1 MKNPPE
7 LITAQAILAM
17 PGQLKTH
24 ELNPN
29 AVRLI
34 KSLGDAVGLTQIGV
48 HLVTIMPGHD
58 STEYHRHH
66 HEEEFVYILS
76 GSGLAEIEDQVV
88 PVAAGDFLGFPKN
101 GVAHGMR
108 NTGTQALVC
117 LMGGQRLEQDVCDY
131 PHQNKRLYTN
141 GQTENWV
148 NLQPTAQH
156 SWLQNQVFLQTMA
169 DDHYFPRHLVEKG
182 QQILIRLCHTIE
194 REVPRG
200 LNELYP
206 LTHMAVIEF
215 NELAME
221 FEDAGSEIETA
232 AREAIGE
239 AFASIASAYG
249 FAADREELI
258 ANRDW

>member
-17 PGQLKTH
+17 PGQLKIH

-34 KSLGDAVGLTQIGV
+34 KSLGDAAGLEHIGV
-48 HLVTIMPGHD
+48 
-58 STEYHRHH
+58 
-66 HEEEFVYILS
+66 
-76 GSGLAEIEDQVV
+76 
-88 PVAAGDFLGFPKN
+88 
-101 GVAHGMR
+101 
-108 NTGTQALVC
+108 
-117 LMGGQRLEQDVCDY
+117 
-131 PHQNKRLYTN
+131 
-141 GQTENWV
+141 
-148 NLQPTAQH
+148 
-156 SWLQNQVFLQTMA
+156 
-169 DDHYFPRHLVEKG
+169 HLVEKG

-206 LTHMAVIEF
+206 LTHMAVIAF
-215 NELAME
+215 NDLAIE
-221 FEDAGSEIETA
+221 FEDAGSQIETA
-232 AREAIGE
+232 AREAIGA

-249 FAADREELI
+249 FAADGEELI